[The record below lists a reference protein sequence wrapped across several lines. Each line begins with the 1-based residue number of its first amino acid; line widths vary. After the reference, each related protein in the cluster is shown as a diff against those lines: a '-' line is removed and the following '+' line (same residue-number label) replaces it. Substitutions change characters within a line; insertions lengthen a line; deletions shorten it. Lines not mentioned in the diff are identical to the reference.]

1 MQDVNNIVGFTTNE
15 PIDLNANGVRKQA
28 FINCEDITKTKDN
41 HAFMTKLF
49 SSQTI
54 LHFENSQTFTT
65 SINEVVADIG
75 DILMQTLMKTPLQ
88 TLVAQC
94 N

>member
-1 MQDVNNIVGFTTNE
+1 MQDANNIVGFTTNE

-41 HAFMTKLF
+41 RAFMTKLF

-54 LHFENSQTFTT
+54 LHFENS
-65 SINEVVADIG
+65 
-75 DILMQTLMKTPLQ
+75 
-88 TLVAQC
+88 
-94 N
+94 